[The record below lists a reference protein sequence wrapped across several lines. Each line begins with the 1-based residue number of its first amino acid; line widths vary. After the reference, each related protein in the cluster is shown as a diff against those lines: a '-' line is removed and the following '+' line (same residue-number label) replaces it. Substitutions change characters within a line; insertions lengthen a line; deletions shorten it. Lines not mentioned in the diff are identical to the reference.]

1 MIYTI
6 SIIKKNARCITET
19 HKISG
24 LFKMLILEQA
34 SLAYVEILLS
44 FLSFLLPLFSPST
57 FFYNRDVLKIS
68 VLCLLY

>member
-6 SIIKKNARCITET
+6 SIIKKKARWITET
-19 HKISG
+19 QKISG

-57 FFYNRDVLKIS
+57 FFL
-68 VLCLLY
+68 